1 MNVEYNVALVD
12 DEAEVS
18 EQLEKMIAEYG
29 SRTGIEFVVSKFN
42 NTSEFISAHPDNF
55 VIVFMDIN
63 IPNDINGMKAI
74 KKLRAMG
81 SKAVVIFC
89 TRYAQYAINGYE
101 VGALNYLIKPLRE
114 EVFVHTMDRAMRA
127 LRRLNINK
135 MVIKTVDGQ
144 KFVNISDIVYIEVMV
159 HNLYFHIKKGEGEFV
174 VERSRGV
181 LNDIADKLAD
191 MYFARGSACYLI
203 NLAHVVSVN
212 KKIVYLSSGDSLAL
226 GRKFAKEFMNK
237 LMQYMAEFSII
248 DG

>member
-1 MNVEYNVALVD
+1 
-12 DEAEVS
+12 
-18 EQLEKMIAEYG
+18 
-29 SRTGIEFVVSKFN
+29 
-42 NTSEFISAHPDNF
+42 
-55 VIVFMDIN
+55 
-63 IPNDINGMKAI
+63 
-74 KKLRAMG
+74 
-81 SKAVVIFC
+81 
-89 TRYAQYAINGYE
+89 
-101 VGALNYLIKPLRE
+101 
-114 EVFVHTMDRAMRA
+114 MDRAMRA

-237 LMQYMAEFSII
+237 LMQYMAEFGII